1 MSFEGVLWYVYYR
14 QNKYLNSHLF
24 IVLGGKE
31 ASMFSPMKLLVLIA
45 IIAVIWFGFK
55 AIGKRNKI
63 REEKAEALAREE
75 SSAGSRDQDS

>member
-1 MSFEGVLWYVYYR
+1 
-14 QNKYLNSHLF
+14 
-24 IVLGGKE
+24 
-31 ASMFSPMKLLVLIA
+31 MFSPMKLLVLIA